1 MQPGQLAAPAKPL
14 RFPTGESASNDRSP
28 PQLERL
34 TILATCYNYKGHT
47 LYTDGR
53 LYKAGELVGTYKT
66 EAAAKAQATRR
77 SRASN
82 NARAAEHHA
91 SILAIWE
98 RKQ

>member
-1 MQPGQLAAPAKPL
+1 M
-14 RFPTGESASNDRSP
+14 N
-28 PQLERL
+28 
-34 TILATCYNYKGHT
+34 LATCYTYKAHT
-47 LYTDGR
+47 IYTDGR

-77 SRASN
+77 SRESN

-98 RKQ
+98 RKR

>member
-1 MQPGQLAAPAKPL
+1 MNL
-14 RFPTGESASNDRSP
+14 S
-28 PQLERL
+28 
-34 TILATCYNYKGHT
+34 TCYNYKAHT
-47 LYTDGR
+47 IYTDGC

-91 SILAIWE
+91 NILAIWE